1 MKPRSSWTAGLF
13 GVWRLVIR
21 VYISVSA
28 VMDMYT
34 RNCMEEPVVT
44 PSIQHRSFDTK
55 PSLHEA
61 ASRKEMDIGML
72 MPVRGFFSKTK
83 ARRGITL
90 MAGVILIALIGAVYL
105 GHQWATPPAP
115 PVLSQTYSEA
125 LELAHNGKPG
135 AARVLYQHLARND
148 LSDIRRASLLAEL
161 ANYPSPQALKLLDAA
176 LQNDSTLV
184 REAAIEVTTKML
196 PDGKRSILLGPLLE
210 DPETSVRFTATMAL
224 LDLSPDELGLY
235 FAALQHSVD
244 LYVASLKAQPPTG
257 SSQLQL
263 ARLLAHS
270 GDGPAAL
277 AALQVAM
284 DLEPKNLDAS
294 IAYLEQLDQQGQTEQ
309 ARQLLGRLLT
319 HHPNSSRL
327 QHALG
332 MWLLDHDQTEYAL
345 LALAKAVELEPDN
358 TDYRYDLAVAL
369 HDLEQLEAAQK
380 QLAEIL
386 QRQPANRQ
394 ARVLLIRYWKET
406 GQLQNVQILQ
416 AELEQQNPDDPA
428 LQQGL

>member
-1 MKPRSSWTAGLF
+1 
-13 GVWRLVIR
+13 
-21 VYISVSA
+21 
-28 VMDMYT
+28 
-34 RNCMEEPVVT
+34 MEKLPIPITQHT
-44 PSIQHRSFDTK
+44 PFDTK

-61 ASRKEMDIGML
+61 ASRKEMDIGIL
-72 MPVRGFFSKTK
+72 MPVRGFFSKTS
-83 ARRGITL
+83 ARRRIAL
-90 MAGVILIALIGAVYL
+90 IAGLILIALIGVVYL
-105 GHQWATPPAP
+105 TRQWSVPPAP
-115 PVLSQTYSEA
+115 PVLSQTYGEA

-176 LQNDSTLV
+176 LQSDSVLI
-184 REAAIEVTTKML
+184 RQAAIEVTTKML

-210 DPETSVRFTATMAL
+210 DPEAAVRLAATMAL

-244 LYVASLKAQPPTG
+244 LCTASLKAQPATG
-257 SSQLQL
+257 TNQLQL
-263 ARLLAHS
+263 ARLLTHS
-270 GDGPAAL
+270 GEKTTAL
-277 AALQVAM
+277 SVLKAAM
-284 DLEPKNLDAS
+284 DAEPKNLDVA
-294 IAYLEQLDQQGQTEQ
+294 IAYLDQLDQQGQAER
-309 ARQLLGRLLT
+309 ARQLLAQLLAQ
-319 HHPNSSRL
+319 HPHSSRL

-332 MWLLDHDQTEYAL
+332 MWLLVHDQTEYAL

-369 HDLEQLEAAQK
+369 HDLEQVEAAQK

-386 QRQPANRQ
+386 QRQPANRK

-406 GQLQNVQILQ
+406 GQLQNVQVLQ
-416 AELEQQNPDDPA
+416 AGLEQQNPDDPA

>member
-1 MKPRSSWTAGLF
+1 
-13 GVWRLVIR
+13 
-21 VYISVSA
+21 
-28 VMDMYT
+28 
-34 RNCMEEPVVT
+34 MEKL
-44 PSIQHRSFDTK
+44 SIPITQHTLFDTK

-61 ASRKEMDIGML
+61 ASRKEMDIGTL
-72 MPVRGFFSKTK
+72 MPVRGFFSKTS
-83 ARRGITL
+83 ARRIAL
-90 MAGVILIALIGAVYL
+90 IAGLILIALIGVVYL
-105 GHQWATPPAP
+105 TRQWSVPPAP
-115 PVLSQTYSEA
+115 PVLSQTYGEA

-176 LQNDSTLV
+176 LQSDSVLI
-184 REAAIEVTTKML
+184 RQAAIEVTTKML

-210 DPETSVRFTATMAL
+210 DPEAAVRLAATMAL

-244 LYVASLKAQPPTG
+244 LCTASLKAQPATG
-257 SSQLQL
+257 TNQLQL
-263 ARLLAHS
+263 ARLLTHS
-270 GDGPAAL
+270 GEKTTAL
-277 AALQVAM
+277 SVLKAAM
-284 DLEPKNLDAS
+284 DAEPKNLDVA
-294 IAYLEQLDQQGQTEQ
+294 IAYLDQLDQQGQAER
-309 ARQLLGRLLT
+309 ARQLLAQLLAQ
-319 HHPNSSRL
+319 HPHSSRL

-332 MWLLDHDQTEYAL
+332 MWLLVHDQTEYAL

-369 HDLEQLEAAQK
+369 HDLEQVEAAQK

-386 QRQPANRQ
+386 QRQPANRK
-394 ARVLLIRYWKET
+394 ARILLIRYWKET
-406 GQLQNVQILQ
+406 GQLQNVQVLQ
-416 AELEQQNPDDPA
+416 AGLEQQNPDDPA

>member
-1 MKPRSSWTAGLF
+1 
-13 GVWRLVIR
+13 
-21 VYISVSA
+21 
-28 VMDMYT
+28 
-34 RNCMEEPVVT
+34 
-44 PSIQHRSFDTK
+44 
-55 PSLHEA
+55 
-61 ASRKEMDIGML
+61 MDIGTL
-72 MPVRGFFSKTK
+72 MPVRGFFSKTS
-83 ARRGITL
+83 ARRRIAL
-90 MAGVILIALIGAVYL
+90 IAGLILIALIGVVYL
-105 GHQWATPPAP
+105 TRQWSTPPAP
-115 PVLSQTYSEA
+115 PVLSQTYGEA

-176 LQNDSTLV
+176 LQNDSVLI
-184 REAAIEVTTKML
+184 RQAAIEVTTKML

-210 DPETSVRFTATMAL
+210 DPEAAVRLAATMAL

-244 LYVASLKAQPPTG
+244 LCTANLKTQPATG
-257 SSQLQL
+257 TNQLQL

-270 GDGPAAL
+270 GEKANAL
-277 AALQVAM
+277 SVLKAAM
-284 DLEPKNLDAS
+284 DSEPKNLDVA
-294 IAYLEQLDQQGQTEQ
+294 IAYLDQLDQQGQAER
-309 ARQLLGRLLT
+309 ARQLLAQLLAQ
-319 HHPNSSRL
+319 HPHSSRL

-332 MWLLDHDQTEYAL
+332 MWLLVHDQTEYAL

-369 HDLEQLEAAQK
+369 HDLEQVEAAQK

-386 QRQPANRQ
+386 QRQPANRK

-406 GQLQNVQILQ
+406 GQLQNVQVLQ
-416 AELEQQNPDDPA
+416 AGLEQQNPDDPA

>member
-1 MKPRSSWTAGLF
+1 
-13 GVWRLVIR
+13 
-21 VYISVSA
+21 
-28 VMDMYT
+28 
-34 RNCMEEPVVT
+34 MEKLPIPITQHT
-44 PSIQHRSFDTK
+44 PFDTK

-61 ASRKEMDIGML
+61 ASRKEMDIGIL
-72 MPVRGFFSKTK
+72 MPVRGFFSKTS
-83 ARRGITL
+83 ARRRIAL
-90 MAGVILIALIGAVYL
+90 IAGLILIALIGVVYL
-105 GHQWATPPAP
+105 TRQWSVPPAP
-115 PVLSQTYSEA
+115 PVLSQTYGEA

-176 LQNDSTLV
+176 LQSDSVLI
-184 REAAIEVTTKML
+184 RQAAIEVTTKML

-210 DPETSVRFTATMAL
+210 DPEAAVRLAATMAL

-244 LYVASLKAQPPTG
+244 LCTASLKAQPATG
-257 SSQLQL
+257 TNQLQL
-263 ARLLAHS
+263 ARLLTHS
-270 GDGPAAL
+270 GEKTTAL
-277 AALQVAM
+277 SVLKAAM
-284 DLEPKNLDAS
+284 DAEPKNLDVA
-294 IAYLEQLDQQGQTEQ
+294 IAYLDQLDQQGQAER
-309 ARQLLGRLLT
+309 ARQLLAQLLAQ
-319 HHPNSSRL
+319 HPHSSRL

-332 MWLLDHDQTEYAL
+332 MWLLVHDQTEYAL

-369 HDLEQLEAAQK
+369 HDLEQVEAAQK

-386 QRQPANRQ
+386 QRQPANRK
-394 ARVLLIRYWKET
+394 ARILLIRYWKET
-406 GQLQNVQILQ
+406 GQLQNVQVLQ
-416 AELEQQNPDDPA
+416 AGLEQQNPDDPA